1 MTHTL
6 ERIVRKTLEDARENG
21 RNCMIEKKEI
31 ERVAR
36 VLCEANRLVPDAP
49 IMLDG
54 RPARLWEAYIDQ
66 AITDIKRR
74 LVLGRVLNPQRKISL
89 HNSQTYGMSKPE
101 VSKRAIQLD
110 NSQTYGMSEPKVS
123 KRAIQLD

>member
-66 AITDIKRR
+66 AITDIEHR
-74 LVLGRVLNPQRKISL
+74 LALVRVLNPQRLITFLPDNLGRS
-89 HNSQTYGMSKPE
+89 PE
-101 VSKRAIQLD
+101 PDASRNRWRAVQL
-110 NSQTYGMSEPKVS
+110 
-123 KRAIQLD
+123 

>member
-1 MTHTL
+1 MTNTL

-36 VLCEANRLVPDAP
+36 MLCEANRLVPDAP

-74 LVLGRVLNPQRKISL
+74 LVLGRVLNPQRRIWL
-89 HNSQTYGMSKPE
+89 NEEDSQTLLPD
-101 VSKRAIQLD
+101 VSRPYKRAIQLD
-110 NSQTYGMSEPKVS
+110 
-123 KRAIQLD
+123 